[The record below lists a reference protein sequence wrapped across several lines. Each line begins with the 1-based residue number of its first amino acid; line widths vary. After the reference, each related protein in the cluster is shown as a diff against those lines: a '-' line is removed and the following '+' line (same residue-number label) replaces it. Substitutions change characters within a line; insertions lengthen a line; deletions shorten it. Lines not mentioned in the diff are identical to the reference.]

1 MENETQSADF
11 KERSQEALA
20 KITKILEEH
29 QVTFL
34 PRIDYQEQ
42 GEHKIVVA
50 LFDAKPLPKE
60 EPKEKKDD

>member
-1 MENETQSADF
+1 MEEKDF
-11 KERSQEALA
+11 KERSQKALA
-20 KITKILEEH
+20 EITKILEEH

-42 GEHKIVVA
+42 GNHNIVVA

-60 EPKEKKDD
+60 EPKEKEND